1 MYKCRPTTR
10 TKKVILALCLSLL
23 LGVQHRSAHAG
34 MCEEQLKIP
43 WRQAVVDQKLPLNVA
58 FNLNSD
64 GTVGAGPLSA
74 VIDRPFYNKF
84 TGGVWILFTKSGLEM
99 FVETNNQGYIHQ
111 CEFPA
116 LTGIA
121 IDGKAAPLERVLTAK
136 PYLNRTNF
144 SHDAIR
150 LIISSSGGNMEVLTN
165 GRKFAV
171 GNKSLSALKKLL
183 ETD

>member
-1 MYKCRPTTR
+1 MPIHFFFRMYKCRPTTR

-99 FVETNNQGYIHQ
+99 FVETNNMMLYDHLYNCTIHTLDTSLFTQ
-111 CEFPA
+111 CSTYHCA
-116 LTGIA
+116 
-121 IDGKAAPLERVLTAK
+121 RQ
-136 PYLNRTNF
+136 
-144 SHDAIR
+144 
-150 LIISSSGGNMEVLTN
+150 
-165 GRKFAV
+165 
-171 GNKSLSALKKLL
+171 
-183 ETD
+183 